1 MTVPNESSHKDD
13 NAVSTGTGILS
24 TEAGDP
30 PRVAS
35 VAFIRSWT
43 LSALCLFF
51 FPLLVGLGNWQLHRA
66 EEKQQILQQLNTR
79 LSSQPVSVSG
89 LESLE
94 IFTPVRLLGV
104 YTDEYLYLDNRT
116 RNGRV
121 GYEVLQVFE
130 VSANVGHAKT
140 GKKSRWL
147 INRGWL
153 AAGPDRGQLPEVRY
167 PLAAKVVTGFLY
179 PSAESDQEGPRP
191 STAVAD
197 GHGRIQSMDAGLG
210 RRLGLQHPQWHVRL
224 GADSD
229 TALVT
234 DWQLITTNPQKHRGY
249 AVQWF
254 LMAAALLVMWLLA
267 ATRTREIVREKWFKN
282 SPEQT

>member
-1 MTVPNESSHKDD
+1 MTVPIRSSQKDD
-13 NAVSTGTGILS
+13 NAVSTVTGISS
-24 TEAGDP
+24 TEASEP
-30 PRVAS
+30 PRAAS

-43 LSALCLFF
+43 LSALCLLF
-51 FPLLVGLGNWQLHRA
+51 FPLLIGLGNWQLHRA
-66 EEKQQILQQLNTR
+66 EEKQQILQQVNTR
-79 LSSQPVSVSG
+79 LSSQPVAVAD

-121 GYEVLQVFE
+121 GYEVLQAFE
-130 VSANVGHAKT
+130 VSANAGDAKA
-140 GKKSRWL
+140 GQRSRWL

-153 AAGPDRGQLPEVRY
+153 AAGADRNQLPEVRY

-179 PSAESDQEGPRP
+179 PSAESDTVGARP
-191 STAVAD
+191 PAKPGDEHV
-197 GHGRIQSMDAGLG
+197 RIQSMDTGLG
-210 RRLGLQHPQWHVRL
+210 RQLGLQHPQWHVRL

-254 LMAAALLVMWLLA
+254 MMAAALLIMWLLA